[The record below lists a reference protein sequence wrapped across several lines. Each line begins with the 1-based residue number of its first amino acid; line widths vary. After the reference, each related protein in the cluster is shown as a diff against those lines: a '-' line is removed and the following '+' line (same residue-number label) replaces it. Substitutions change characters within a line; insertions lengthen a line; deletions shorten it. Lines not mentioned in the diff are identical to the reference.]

1 MTKGKAGVPQV
12 WEHYGGDRGYR
23 ILRDMTPSELAKRE
37 ADQQAYEA
45 MLARQTAY
53 MSERLTQLREASPSD
68 VKGCVFAK
76 SCKLPDSVIDY
87 HNPSGYIP
95 TEALREYGQFTL
107 LGGRQADESGRIQL
121 KSISGSL
128 PASFGTFALG
138 RTMPVSLGVAAG
150 AAGAVTAP
158 VAAGVLIGLVG
169 LLMPAS
175 LGDGSLYTEEQLRSM
190 EQARTRVRLHVE
202 TQADGT
208 LKGYGYN
215 TQARR
220 DWEMIPVVTFQT
232 RGEQQVADFGD
243 GVELIWTPAVDPS
256 ATLGIPALEA
266 APQAPHIWIFPPT
279 PAADSIIVNPIY
291 PPEYKDFIL
300 VFPADSGV
308 SPLYIVLNVRR
319 KGLPDVGH
327 DYHLAPK
334 TDEITGFSGL
344 KVAKKKTPRQGGGGF
359 RERWTD
365 SKGRTIYEWDF
376 MHGELEAYRASD
388 GSHLGSFDHVTGK
401 QIDGPKPNRNIK
413 KYL

>member
-1 MTKGKAGVPQV
+1 MTKGKTSVPQV

-23 ILRDMTPSELAKRE
+23 ILRDMTPSELAKRD
-37 ADQQAYEA
+37 ADQHAYEA

-53 MSERLTQLREASPSD
+53 MSERLAQVREASPSD

-87 HNPSGYIP
+87 HNSSGYIP

-138 RTMPVSLGVAAG
+138 RTMPVSLGAAAG
-150 AAGAVTAP
+150 AAGAISAP

-169 LLMPAS
+169 LLMPS
-175 LGDGSLYTEEQLRSM
+175 NLGDGSLYTEEQLRSL

-202 TQADGT
+202 IQADGT

-220 DWEMIPVVTFQT
+220 GWEMIPVVTFQA
-232 RGEQQVADFGD
+232 RGEQQVADFGE

-308 SPLYIVLNVRR
+308 SPLYIVLNLPGDHKYYKAPEKLIAFPDAVRTDR
-319 KGLPDVGH
+319 KTRV
-327 DYHLAPK
+327 K
-334 TDEITGFSGL
+334 
-344 KVAKKKTPRQGGGGF
+344 GGGAL
-359 RERWTD
+359 RKRWKTL
-365 SKGRTIYEWDF
+365 KGTILEWDSQ
-376 MHGELEAYRASD
+376 HGTVEMYNKRGL
-388 GSHLGSFDHVTGK
+388 HLGEYDPTTGE
-401 QIDGPKPNRNIK
+401 QTKPADKTRSVEP
-413 KYL
+413 

>member
-1 MTKGKAGVPQV
+1 MTKGKASVPQV

-23 ILRDMTPSELAKRE
+23 ILRDMAPSELAKRDT
-37 ADQQAYEA
+37 DQQACED
-45 MLARQTAY
+45 MLARQAAY
-53 MSERLTQLREASPSD
+53 MSERLAQVREASPSD

-76 SCKLPDSVIDY
+76 SCKLPDSIIDY

-138 RTMPVSLGVAAG
+138 RTMPVSLGAAAG
-150 AAGAVTAP
+150 AAGAVSAP

-169 LLMPAS
+169 LLMPS
-175 LGDGSLYTEEQLRSM
+175 NLGDGSLYTEEQLRSL

-220 DWEMIPVVTFQT
+220 DWEMIPVVTFQA
-232 RGEQQVADFGD
+232 RGAQQVADFGD

-256 ATLGIPALEA
+256 TTLGIPALEA

-291 PPEYKDFIL
+291 PPQYKDFIL

-308 SPLYIVLNVRR
+308 SPLYIVLSISDHKYHPTPKGVIPAFPDLVRGR
-319 KGLPDVGH
+319 
-327 DYHLAPK
+327 
-334 TDEITGFSGL
+334 S
-344 KVAKKKTPRQGGGGF
+344 KTPVQGGGGL
-359 RERWTD
+359 RPRWHD
-365 SKGRTIYEWDF
+365 RKGNIYEWDRQ
-376 MHGELEAYRASD
+376 HGALEKYNPR
-388 GSHLGSFDHVTGK
+388 GNHLGEFNHITGE
-401 QIDGPKPNRNIK
+401 QTK
-413 KYL
+413 KADKTRKVEP

>member
-1 MTKGKAGVPQV
+1 MTKGKTGVPQV

-23 ILRDMTPSELAKRE
+23 ILRAMTPSELAKRD
-37 ADQQAYEA
+37 ADQHTYEA

-53 MSERLTQLREASPSD
+53 MSERLAQVREASPSD

-87 HNPSGYIP
+87 HNPTGYIP

-138 RTMPVSLGVAAG
+138 RTMPVSLGAA
-150 AAGAVTAP
+150 AAVSAP

-169 LLMPAS
+169 LLMPTN
-175 LGDGSLYTEEQLRSM
+175 LGDGSLYTEEQLRSL

-202 TQADGT
+202 TQVDGT

-215 TQARR
+215 TQTRR
-220 DWEMIPVVTFQT
+220 DWEMIPVVTFQA

-256 ATLGIPALEA
+256 ATLGIPTLEA

-291 PPEYKDFIL
+291 PPQYKDFIL

-308 SPLYIVLNVRR
+308 SPLYIVLSISDHKYHPTPKGVIPAFPDLVRGR
-319 KGLPDVGH
+319 
-327 DYHLAPK
+327 
-334 TDEITGFSGL
+334 S
-344 KVAKKKTPRQGGGGF
+344 KTPVQGGGGI
-359 RERWTD
+359 RPHWHDR
-365 SKGRTIYEWDF
+365 KGNIYEWDRQ
-376 MHGELEAYRASD
+376 HGALEKYNPR
-388 GSHLGSFDHVTGK
+388 GNHLGEFNHITGE
-401 QIDGPKPNRNIK
+401 QTK
-413 KYL
+413 KADETRKVEP

>member
-1 MTKGKAGVPQV
+1 MTKGKTSVPQV

-23 ILRDMTPSELAKRE
+23 ILRDMTPSELAKRD
-37 ADQQAYEA
+37 ADQHAYEA
-45 MLARQTAY
+45 MLARQAAY
-53 MSERLTQLREASPSD
+53 MSERLAQVREALPSD

-87 HNPSGYIP
+87 HNPTGYIP

-138 RTMPVSLGVAAG
+138 RTMPVSLGAAAG
-150 AAGAVTAP
+150 AAGAISAP

-169 LLMPAS
+169 LLMPS
-175 LGDGSLYTEEQLRSM
+175 NLGDGSLYTEEQLRSL

-202 TQADGT
+202 IQADGT

-220 DWEMIPVVTFQT
+220 GWEMIPVVTFQA
-232 RGEQQVADFGD
+232 RGEQQVADFGE

-308 SPLYIVLNVRR
+308 SPLYIVLSISDHKYHPTPKGAIPAFPDLVRGR
-319 KGLPDVGH
+319 
-327 DYHLAPK
+327 
-334 TDEITGFSGL
+334 S
-344 KVAKKKTPRQGGGGF
+344 KTPVQGGGGL
-359 RERWTD
+359 RPRWHD
-365 SKGRTIYEWDF
+365 RKGNIYEWDRQ
-376 MHGELEAYRASD
+376 HGALEKYNPR
-388 GSHLGSFDHVTGK
+388 GNHLGEFNHITGE
-401 QIDGPKPNRNIK
+401 QTK
-413 KYL
+413 KADKTRKVEP

>member
-53 MSERLTQLREASPSD
+53 MSERLTQVREASPSD

-87 HNPSGYIP
+87 HNPNGYIP

-121 KSISGSL
+121 KNISGSL

-169 LLMPAS
+169 LLMPTS
-175 LGDGSLYTEEQLRSM
+175 LGDGSLYTEEQLRSL

-220 DWEMIPVVTFQT
+220 DWEMIPVVTFQA

-279 PAADSIIVNPIY
+279 PAADSIIVNPVY

-308 SPLYIVLNVRR
+308 SPLYIVLSLPGDHKYYKAPEKLIAFPDAVRTDR
-319 KGLPDVGH
+319 KTRV
-327 DYHLAPK
+327 K
-334 TDEITGFSGL
+334 
-344 KVAKKKTPRQGGGGF
+344 GGGAL
-359 RERWTD
+359 RKRWKTL
-365 SKGRTIYEWDF
+365 KGTIFEWDSQ
-376 MHGELEAYRASD
+376 HGTVEMYNKRGL
-388 GSHLGSFDHVTGK
+388 HLGEYDPTTGE
-401 QIDGPKPNRNIK
+401 QTKPADKTRSVEP
-413 KYL
+413 

>member
-1 MTKGKAGVPQV
+1 MTKGKGSVPQV

-23 ILRDMTPSELAKRE
+23 ILRDMTPSELAKRG
-37 ADQQAYEA
+37 ADQQAYED
-45 MLARQTAY
+45 MLARQAAY
-53 MSERLTQLREASPSD
+53 MSKRLAQVREEQPFD
-68 VKGCVFAK
+68 MKGCVFAK

-87 HNPSGYIP
+87 HNPTGYIP
-95 TEALREYGQFTL
+95 TEALRDYGQFTL

-138 RTMPVSLGVAAG
+138 RTPPVSLGMAAG

-169 LLMPAS
+169 LLMPTN
-175 LGDGSLYTEEQLRSM
+175 LGDGSLYTEEQLRSL
-190 EQARTRVRLHVE
+190 EQARTRVRLHIE
-202 TQADGT
+202 TQTDGT

-220 DWEMIPVVTFQT
+220 DWEMIPVVTFQV

-243 GVELIWTPAVDPS
+243 GVELIWTPAVDAS

-308 SPLYIVLNVRR
+308 RPIYIVLSVPGDHKYYKAPEKLIAFPDAVRADR
-319 KGLPDVGH
+319 KTRV
-327 DYHLAPK
+327 K
-334 TDEITGFSGL
+334 
-344 KVAKKKTPRQGGGGF
+344 GGGAL
-359 RERWTD
+359 RKRWKTL
-365 SKGRTIYEWDF
+365 KGTIFEWDSQ
-376 MHGELEAYRASD
+376 HGTVEMYNKRGL
-388 GSHLGSFDHVTGK
+388 HLGEYDSTTGE
-401 QIDGPKPNRNIK
+401 QTKPADKARSVEP
-413 KYL
+413 

>member
-1 MTKGKAGVPQV
+1 MTKGKGSVPQV

-23 ILRDMTPSELAKRE
+23 ILRDMTPSELAKRG
-37 ADQQAYEA
+37 ADQQAYED
-45 MLARQTAY
+45 MLARQAAY
-53 MSERLTQLREASPSD
+53 MSKRLAQVREERPSD
-68 VKGCVFAK
+68 MKGCVFAK

-87 HNPSGYIP
+87 HNPAGYIP
-95 TEALREYGQFTL
+95 TEALRDYGQFTL
-107 LGGRQADESGRIQL
+107 LGGRQADESGCIQL

-138 RTMPVSLGVAAG
+138 RTPPVSLGMAAG

-169 LLMPAS
+169 LLMPTN
-175 LGDGSLYTEEQLRSM
+175 LGDGSLYTEEQLRSL
-190 EQARTRVRLHVE
+190 EQARTRVRLHIE
-202 TQADGT
+202 TQTDGT

-220 DWEMIPVVTFQT
+220 DWEMIPVVTFQV

-243 GVELIWTPAVDPS
+243 GVELIWTPAVDAS

-308 SPLYIVLNVRR
+308 SPLYIVLSVSDHKYHPTPTGVLPAFPDLVRGR
-319 KGLPDVGH
+319 S
-327 DYHLAPK
+327 K
-334 TDEITGFSGL
+334 TA
-344 KVAKKKTPRQGGGGF
+344 VQGGGGL
-359 RERWTD
+359 RPRWVD
-365 SKGRTIYEWDF
+365 RAGNIYEWDRQ
-376 MHGELEAYRASD
+376 HGTLEKYNKR
-388 GSHLGSFDHVTGK
+388 GKHLGEFNHITGQQTK
-401 QIDGPKPNRNIK
+401 SADKTRRVEP
-413 KYL
+413 

>member
-1 MTKGKAGVPQV
+1 MTKGKTGVPQV

-23 ILRDMTPSELAKRE
+23 ILRAMTPSELAKRD
-37 ADQQAYEA
+37 ADQHTYEA

-53 MSERLTQLREASPSD
+53 MSERLAQVREASPSD

-87 HNPSGYIP
+87 HNPTGYIP

-138 RTMPVSLGVAAG
+138 RTMPVSLGAAAE
-150 AAGAVTAP
+150 AAGAVSAP

-169 LLMPAS
+169 LLMPAN
-175 LGDGSLYTEEQLRSM
+175 LGDGSLYTEEQLRSQ

-215 TQARR
+215 TQTRR
-220 DWEMIPVVTFQT
+220 DWEMIPVVTFQA
-232 RGEQQVADFGD
+232 RGAQQVADFGD

-256 ATLGIPALEA
+256 TTLGIPALEA

-291 PPEYKDFIL
+291 PPQYKDFIL

-308 SPLYIVLNVRR
+308 SPLYIVLSISDHKYHPTPKGVIPAFPDLVRGR
-319 KGLPDVGH
+319 
-327 DYHLAPK
+327 
-334 TDEITGFSGL
+334 S
-344 KVAKKKTPRQGGGGF
+344 KTPVQGGGGL
-359 RERWTD
+359 RPRWHD
-365 SKGRTIYEWDF
+365 RKGNIYEWDRQ
-376 MHGELEAYRASD
+376 HGALEKYNPR
-388 GSHLGSFDHVTGK
+388 GNHLGEFNHITGE
-401 QIDGPKPNRNIK
+401 QTK
-413 KYL
+413 KADKTRKVEP

>member
-1 MTKGKAGVPQV
+1 MTKGKTSVPQV

-23 ILRDMTPSELAKRE
+23 ILRDMTPSELAKRD
-37 ADQQAYEA
+37 ADQHAYEA

-53 MSERLTQLREASPSD
+53 MSERLAQVREASPSD

-87 HNPSGYIP
+87 HNSSGYIP

-138 RTMPVSLGVAAG
+138 RTMPVSLGAAAG
-150 AAGAVTAP
+150 AAGAISAP

-169 LLMPAS
+169 LLMPS
-175 LGDGSLYTEEQLRSM
+175 NLGDGSLYTEEQLRSL

-202 TQADGT
+202 IQADGT

-220 DWEMIPVVTFQT
+220 GWEMIPVVTFQA
-232 RGEQQVADFGD
+232 RGEQQVADFGE

-308 SPLYIVLNVRR
+308 SPLYIVLSISDHKYHPTPKGAIPAFPDLVRGR
-319 KGLPDVGH
+319 
-327 DYHLAPK
+327 
-334 TDEITGFSGL
+334 S
-344 KVAKKKTPRQGGGGF
+344 KTPVQGGGGL
-359 RERWTD
+359 RPRWHD
-365 SKGRTIYEWDF
+365 RKGNIYEWDRQ
-376 MHGELEAYRASD
+376 HGALEKYNPR
-388 GSHLGSFDHVTGK
+388 GNHLGEFNHITGE
-401 QIDGPKPNRNIK
+401 QTK
-413 KYL
+413 KADKTRKVEP

>member
-1 MTKGKAGVPQV
+1 MTKGKASVPQA

-23 ILRDMTPSELAKRE
+23 ILRAMTPSELAKRD
-37 ADQQAYEA
+37 ADQHTYEA

-53 MSERLTQLREASPSD
+53 MSERLAQVREASPSE

-76 SCKLPDSVIDY
+76 SCNLAVSVIDY

-128 PASFGTFALG
+128 PTSFGTFALG
-138 RTMPVSLGVAAG
+138 RTMPVSLGAA
-150 AAGAVTAP
+150 AAVSAP

-169 LLMPAS
+169 LLMPTN
-175 LGDGSLYTEEQLRSM
+175 LGDGSLYTEEQLRSL

-202 TQADGT
+202 TQVDGT

-215 TQARR
+215 TQTRR
-220 DWEMIPVVTFQT
+220 DWEMIPVVTFQA

-256 ATLGIPALEA
+256 ATLGIPTLEA

-291 PPEYKDFIL
+291 PPQYKDFIL

-308 SPLYIVLNVRR
+308 SPLYIVLSISDHKYHPTPKGVIPAFPDLVRGR
-319 KGLPDVGH
+319 
-327 DYHLAPK
+327 
-334 TDEITGFSGL
+334 S
-344 KVAKKKTPRQGGGGF
+344 KTPVQGGGGL
-359 RERWTD
+359 RPRWHD
-365 SKGRTIYEWDF
+365 RKGNIYEWDRQ
-376 MHGELEAYRASD
+376 HGALEKYNPR
-388 GSHLGSFDHVTGK
+388 GNHLGEFNHITGE
-401 QIDGPKPNRNIK
+401 QTK
-413 KYL
+413 KADKTRKVEP

>member
-1 MTKGKAGVPQV
+1 MTKGKAGVPQA

-23 ILRDMTPSELAKRE
+23 ILRDMTPSELAKRD
-37 ADQQAYEA
+37 ADQQAYEG

-53 MSERLTQLREASPSD
+53 MSERLTQVREASPSD

-107 LGGRQADESGRIQL
+107 LGGRQADESGHIQL
-121 KSISGSL
+121 KNISGSL

-169 LLMPAS
+169 LLMPTS
-175 LGDGSLYTEEQLRSM
+175 LGDGSLYTEKQLRSL

-220 DWEMIPVVTFQT
+220 DWEMIPVVTFQA

-279 PAADSIIVNPIY
+279 LAADSIIVNPIY

-308 SPLYIVLNVRR
+308 SPLYIVLSISDHKYHPTPKGVIPAFPDLVRGR
-319 KGLPDVGH
+319 
-327 DYHLAPK
+327 
-334 TDEITGFSGL
+334 S
-344 KVAKKKTPRQGGGGF
+344 KTPVQGGGGL
-359 RERWTD
+359 RPRWHD
-365 SKGRTIYEWDF
+365 RKGNIYEWDRQ
-376 MHGELEAYRASD
+376 HGALEKYNPR
-388 GSHLGSFDHVTGK
+388 GNHLGEFNHITGE
-401 QIDGPKPNRNIK
+401 QTK
-413 KYL
+413 KADKTRKVEP

>member
-1 MTKGKAGVPQV
+1 MTKGKTSVPQV

-23 ILRDMTPSELAKRE
+23 ILRDMAPSELARRD
-37 ADQQAYEA
+37 ADQHAYEA

-53 MSERLTQLREASPSD
+53 MSERLAQVREASPSD

-107 LGGRQADESGRIQL
+107 LGGRQADESGCIQL

-138 RTMPVSLGVAAG
+138 RTMPVSLGAAAG
-150 AAGAVTAP
+150 AAGAVSAP

-169 LLMPAS
+169 LLMPS
-175 LGDGSLYTEEQLRSM
+175 NLSDGSLYTEEQLRSL

-220 DWEMIPVVTFQT
+220 DWEIIPVVTFQV

-256 ATLGIPALEA
+256 ATLGIPALEDS
-266 APQAPHIWIFPPT
+266 PQAPHIWIFPPT

-308 SPLYIVLNVRR
+308 SPLYIVLSISDHKYHPTPKGVIPAFPDLVRGR
-319 KGLPDVGH
+319 
-327 DYHLAPK
+327 
-334 TDEITGFSGL
+334 S
-344 KVAKKKTPRQGGGGF
+344 KTPVQGGGGL
-359 RERWTD
+359 RPRWHD
-365 SKGRTIYEWDF
+365 RKGNIYEWDRQ
-376 MHGELEAYRASD
+376 HGALEKYNPR
-388 GSHLGSFDHVTGK
+388 GNHLGEFNHITGE
-401 QIDGPKPNRNIK
+401 QTK
-413 KYL
+413 KADKTRKVEP

>member
-53 MSERLTQLREASPSD
+53 MSERLTQVREASPSD

-76 SCKLPDSVIDY
+76 SCKLPGSVIDY

-121 KSISGSL
+121 KSISGAL

-138 RTMPVSLGVAAG
+138 RTMPVSLGMAAG

-169 LLMPAS
+169 LLMPTS
-175 LGDGSLYTEEQLRSM
+175 LGDGSLYTEEQLRSLG
-190 EQARTRVRLHVE
+190 QARTRVRLHVE
-202 TQADGT
+202 TQVDGT

-220 DWEMIPVVTFQT
+220 DWEMIPVVTFQA

-243 GVELIWTPAVDPS
+243 GV
-256 ATLGIPALEA
+256 
-266 APQAPHIWIFPPT
+266 
-279 PAADSIIVNPIY
+279 
-291 PPEYKDFIL
+291 
-300 VFPADSGV
+300 
-308 SPLYIVLNVRR
+308 
-319 KGLPDVGH
+319 
-327 DYHLAPK
+327 
-334 TDEITGFSGL
+334 
-344 KVAKKKTPRQGGGGF
+344 
-359 RERWTD
+359 
-365 SKGRTIYEWDF
+365 
-376 MHGELEAYRASD
+376 
-388 GSHLGSFDHVTGK
+388 
-401 QIDGPKPNRNIK
+401 
-413 KYL
+413 

>member
-12 WEHYGGDRGYR
+12 WEHYGADRGYR

-53 MSERLTQLREASPSD
+53 MSERLTQVRKASPSD

-121 KSISGSL
+121 KNISGSL

-169 LLMPAS
+169 LLMPTS

-308 SPLYIVLNVRR
+308 SPLYIVLSISDHKYHPTPKGVIPAFPDLVRGR
-319 KGLPDVGH
+319 
-327 DYHLAPK
+327 
-334 TDEITGFSGL
+334 S
-344 KVAKKKTPRQGGGGF
+344 KTPVQGGGGL
-359 RERWTD
+359 RPRWHD
-365 SKGRTIYEWDF
+365 RKGNIYEWDRQ
-376 MHGELEAYRASD
+376 HGALEKYNPR
-388 GSHLGSFDHVTGK
+388 GNHLGEFNHITGE
-401 QIDGPKPNRNIK
+401 QTK
-413 KYL
+413 KADKTRKVEP

>member
-1 MTKGKAGVPQV
+1 MTKGKGSVPQV

-23 ILRDMTPSELAKRE
+23 ILRDMTPSELAKRG
-37 ADQQAYEA
+37 ADQQAYED
-45 MLARQTAY
+45 MLARQAAY
-53 MSERLTQLREASPSD
+53 MSKRLAQVREEQPSD
-68 VKGCVFAK
+68 MKGCVFAK

-87 HNPSGYIP
+87 HNPTGYIP
-95 TEALREYGQFTL
+95 TEALRDYGQFTL

-138 RTMPVSLGVAAG
+138 RTPPVSLGMAAG

-158 VAAGVLIGLVG
+158 VAAGVLIGLMG
-169 LLMPAS
+169 LLMPTN
-175 LGDGSLYTEEQLRSM
+175 LGDGSLYTEEQLRSL
-190 EQARTRVRLHVE
+190 EQARTRVRLHIE
-202 TQADGT
+202 TQTDGT

-220 DWEMIPVVTFQT
+220 DWEMIPVVTFQV

-243 GVELIWTPAVDPS
+243 GVELIWTPAVDAS

-308 SPLYIVLNVRR
+308 RPIYIVLSVPGDHKYYKAPEKLIAFPDAVRADR
-319 KGLPDVGH
+319 KTRV
-327 DYHLAPK
+327 K
-334 TDEITGFSGL
+334 
-344 KVAKKKTPRQGGGGF
+344 GGGAL
-359 RERWTD
+359 RKRWKTL
-365 SKGRTIYEWDF
+365 KGTIFEWDSQ
-376 MHGELEAYRASD
+376 HGTVEMYNKRGL
-388 GSHLGSFDHVTGK
+388 HLGEYDSTTGE
-401 QIDGPKPNRNIK
+401 QTKPADKARSVEP
-413 KYL
+413 

>member
-1 MTKGKAGVPQV
+1 MTKGKGSVPQV

-23 ILRDMTPSELAKRE
+23 ILRDMTPSELAKRG
-37 ADQQAYEA
+37 ADQQAYED
-45 MLARQTAY
+45 MLARQAAY
-53 MSERLTQLREASPSD
+53 MSKRLAQVREEQPSD
-68 VKGCVFAK
+68 MKGCVFAK

-87 HNPSGYIP
+87 HNPTGYIP
-95 TEALREYGQFTL
+95 TEALRDYGQFTL

-138 RTMPVSLGVAAG
+138 RTPPVSLGMAAG

-169 LLMPAS
+169 LLMPTN
-175 LGDGSLYTEEQLRSM
+175 LGDGSLYTEEQLRSL
-190 EQARTRVRLHVE
+190 EQARTRVRLHIE
-202 TQADGT
+202 TQTDGT

-220 DWEMIPVVTFQT
+220 DWEIIPVVTFQV

-243 GVELIWTPAVDPS
+243 GVELIWTPAVDAS

-308 SPLYIVLNVRR
+308 RPIYIVLSVPGDHKYYKAPEKLIAFPDAVRADR
-319 KGLPDVGH
+319 KTRV
-327 DYHLAPK
+327 K
-334 TDEITGFSGL
+334 
-344 KVAKKKTPRQGGGGF
+344 GGGAL
-359 RERWTD
+359 RKRWKTL
-365 SKGRTIYEWDF
+365 KGTIFEWDSQ
-376 MHGELEAYRASD
+376 HGTVEMYNKRGL
-388 GSHLGSFDHVTGK
+388 HLGEYDSTTGE
-401 QIDGPKPNRNIK
+401 QTKPADKARSVEP
-413 KYL
+413 

>member
-1 MTKGKAGVPQV
+1 MTKGKASVPQA

-23 ILRDMTPSELAKRE
+23 ILRAMTPSELAKRD
-37 ADQQAYEA
+37 ADQHTYEA

-53 MSERLTQLREASPSD
+53 MSERLAQVREASPSD

-76 SCKLPDSVIDY
+76 SCNLAVSVIDY

-128 PASFGTFALG
+128 PTSFGTFALG
-138 RTMPVSLGVAAG
+138 RTMPVSLGAA
-150 AAGAVTAP
+150 AAVSAP

-169 LLMPAS
+169 LLMPTN
-175 LGDGSLYTEEQLRSM
+175 LGDGSLYTEEQLRSL

-202 TQADGT
+202 TQVDGT

-215 TQARR
+215 TQTRR
-220 DWEMIPVVTFQT
+220 DWEMIPVVTFQA

-256 ATLGIPALEA
+256 ATLGIPTLEA

-291 PPEYKDFIL
+291 PPQYKDFIL

-308 SPLYIVLNVRR
+308 SPLYIVLSISDHKYHPTPKGVIPAFPDLVRGR
-319 KGLPDVGH
+319 
-327 DYHLAPK
+327 
-334 TDEITGFSGL
+334 S
-344 KVAKKKTPRQGGGGF
+344 KTPVQGGGGI
-359 RERWTD
+359 RPHWHDR
-365 SKGRTIYEWDF
+365 KGNIYEWDRQ
-376 MHGELEAYRASD
+376 HGALEKYNPR
-388 GSHLGSFDHVTGK
+388 GNHLGEFNHITGE
-401 QIDGPKPNRNIK
+401 QTK
-413 KYL
+413 KADETRKVEP

>member
-1 MTKGKAGVPQV
+1 MTKGKGSVPQV

-23 ILRDMTPSELAKRE
+23 ILRDMTPSELAKRG
-37 ADQQAYEA
+37 ADQQAYED
-45 MLARQTAY
+45 MLARQAAY
-53 MSERLTQLREASPSD
+53 MSKRLAQVREEQPSD
-68 VKGCVFAK
+68 MKGCVFAK

-87 HNPSGYIP
+87 HNPTGYIP
-95 TEALREYGQFTL
+95 TEALRDYGQFTL

-138 RTMPVSLGVAAG
+138 RTPPVSLGMAAG

-169 LLMPAS
+169 LLMPTN
-175 LGDGSLYTEEQLRSM
+175 LGDGSLYTEEQLRSL
-190 EQARTRVRLHVE
+190 EQARTRVRLHIE
-202 TQADGT
+202 TQTDGT

-220 DWEMIPVVTFQT
+220 DWEMIPVVTFQV

-243 GVELIWTPAVDPS
+243 GVELIWTPAVDAS

-308 SPLYIVLNVRR
+308 RPIYIVLSVPGDHKYYKAPEKLIAFPDAVRADR
-319 KGLPDVGH
+319 KTRV
-327 DYHLAPK
+327 K
-334 TDEITGFSGL
+334 
-344 KVAKKKTPRQGGGGF
+344 GGGAL
-359 RERWTD
+359 RKRWKTL
-365 SKGRTIYEWDF
+365 KGTIFEWDSQ
-376 MHGELEAYRASD
+376 HGTVEMYNKRGL
-388 GSHLGSFDHVTGK
+388 HLGEYDSTTGE
-401 QIDGPKPNRNIK
+401 QTKPADKARSVEP
-413 KYL
+413 